1 MIKTREASHLP
12 GFTFCFSNILM
23 FCLIMMRQCKRRII
37 VNMASQTQKR
47 HAYRFVDSPI
57 VNCDIAVVS
66 DNNMAVLINDDKLSN
81 GLYKS
86 PSLILSIGVPVA
98 LL

>member
-1 MIKTREASHLP
+1 M
-12 GFTFCFSNILM
+12 
-23 FCLIMMRQCKRRII
+23 
-37 VNMASQTQKR
+37 
-47 HAYRFVDSPI
+47 
-57 VNCDIAVVS
+57 NCDIAVVS
-66 DNNMAVLINDDKLSN
+66 DNSMAVLINDDKLSN